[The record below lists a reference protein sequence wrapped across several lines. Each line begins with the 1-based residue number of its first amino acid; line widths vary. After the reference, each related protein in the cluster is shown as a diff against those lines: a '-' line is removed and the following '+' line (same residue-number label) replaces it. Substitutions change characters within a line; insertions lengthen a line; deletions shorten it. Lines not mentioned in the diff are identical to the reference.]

1 MKPTRL
7 YIGIDPGA
15 SGALAVISETYEP
28 VLCIDYHPERCI
40 KALLTLR
47 KSIISAVYLEHVHA
61 MPGNG
66 VVSMF
71 KFGENFGWWK
81 GVLSA
86 LLLDF
91 TLVDPKRWQN
101 HFGFV
106 KRTPS
111 DKPSLKFCRKH
122 FPTVDLHLQKHD
134 GRSDALCIASYALDM
149 TKMED

>member
-1 MKPTRL
+1 MKPTCL

-28 VLCIDYHPERCI
+28 VLCIDYQPDNCL
-40 KALLTLR
+40 KAL
-47 KSIISAVYLEHVHA
+47 KSLEKSRISAVYLEHVHA

-71 KFGENFGWWK
+71 KFGENLGWWK

-106 KRTPS
+106 KRTPT
-111 DKPSLKFCRKH
+111 DKPSLEFCRKH
-122 FPTVDLHLQKHD
+122 FPTVDLHLQRHD
-134 GRSDALCIASYALDM
+134 GRSDALCIASYALDT
-149 TKMED
+149 TKTEV